1 MNAGI
6 DRFPRITRLS
16 LINFYLIDREDI
28 SIDGNTAFLGP
39 NRSGKSSNIDAIQ
52 TALTGGRSGY
62 SVYNAAAVRQNRPD
76 AHRTLREYCLGI
88 VQHDENEKARV
99 MRKTS
104 LTWIALSF
112 RNGDGAE
119 VAGAVQVNANEA
131 RERVDTRFMIVTS
144 GGITTSDLVFS
155 SEDGSVPKTFAQA
168 MDGLRASGREVVE
181 CDSATE
187 YSDHLLNL
195 LSYGSWH
202 ADADGYFRAVC
213 KALVFQP
220 VGDITDFMRR
230 HILEAEPI
238 DIGRMRE
245 RLAFYREIV
254 RTIENIRRQIQS
266 LGDVVGEYSAA
277 ADADREARGRVAAAT
292 EAAVVRRQVDVTTRE
307 GELERLNGNVD
318 KCKEAEEEAARRKDE
333 AFRRVE
339 QAKNANGED
348 ILEKRIREKEDD
360 VAKAEGRLRD
370 VRKELKRRAL
380 AIDHL
385 RTAAG
390 YMSDSAGR
398 NVRRIADSGA
408 DFRRSA
414 DDAEI
419 ESMISNAE
427 ALQRIVEEAGAA
439 ALRELQRARTEAAR
453 REGEIRR
460 TREDLMRRAKSEAIE
475 RAVLSEEAEALRDEL
490 KVANIQAAPLCDLI
504 DVREGLE
511 EWRNAV
517 EAVLGSTREAMIL
530 MEGARYLDAVRV
542 QRRSSRSAG
551 IQIVKPKVLDD
562 NPLAPENSLAAV
574 IEAENATAGAF
585 VNAFLGQVKRVRTE
599 IEIESESNAVTSDLM
614 RATRYASFKMRAP
627 RHLLVG
633 RRGREQAVEAAK
645 VELQRLFGEEQEAV
659 KEREV
664 YDAAWESYKVL
675 VGQAP
680 GPFQVALE
688 SVVDEL
694 RRAKATATEIRRA
707 LKDLC
712 AQRDPAKAQQLSE
725 LESERTKLEEAWSQ
739 CREATRNAERAVVD
753 ASRNLS
759 DAQQVLAA
767 AMLDRDA
774 KALPEHDVAHAV
786 RLRVLGLLN
795 DARDF
800 WREHKQTLETAKT
813 REEESLAAR
822 ERGHEAWATHVTT
835 FPDVPMPQLSIEAWR
850 ERLSESRA
858 MRDQLENSTLLSKT
872 AEAEDAGRQLS
883 EAFRNEFL
891 SLLVHAFSK
900 IRDTRDDLNR
910 DMERH
915 QFYGEKYVFRMS
927 PVDRLS
933 PIINLVQRAT
943 EDPNWTMPLLSMLGD
958 DTEEGLAIRTIA
970 DMIEESDEK
979 GLSDVRDPKAYWTFD
994 VLVKDPLTNATVS
1007 TMAARM
1013 KKGSIGEGTVPQYI
1027 AMAAAVSSKASSPDR
1042 NNGSLGVIL
1051 LDDALGGLDA
1061 EHFVKMLRFIS
1072 DAGLQIIAAAPDA
1085 QSREWAH
1092 GMDTFIN
1099 VSREGNDI
1107 YLVHETVS
1115 DELREE
1121 LAEADPRIKGYQA
1134 YRARTIERD
1143 KSDLMEA
1150 AQ

>member
-1 MNAGI
+1 MNARL
-6 DRFPRITRLS
+6 DRLPRIVRLS

-28 SIDGNTAFLGP
+28 AIDGNTAFLGP

-52 TALTGGRSGY
+52 TALTGGRSGF
-62 SVYNAAAVRQNRPD
+62 SVFNAAAVRQNRPD
-76 AHRTLREYCLGI
+76 AHRSLREYCLGV

-99 MRKTS
+99 MRKNS

-112 RNGDGAE
+112 RKDDGAE
-119 VAGAVQVNANEA
+119 VAGVVQVNANEA
-131 RERVDTRFMIVTS
+131 RERVDTRFMIVTG

-155 SEDGSVPKTFAQA
+155 GEDGAVPKTFAQA
-168 MDGLRASGREVVE
+168 MEGLRAIGREVVE
-181 CDSATE
+181 CDSATD
-187 YSDHLLNL
+187 YSDYLLNL
-195 LSYGSWH
+195 LTYGSWH

-254 RTIENIRRQIQS
+254 RTIENIRRQIES
-266 LGDVVGEYSAA
+266 LGGVVAEYSAA
-277 ADADREARGRVAAAT
+277 AEADREARGRVAAAT
-292 EAAVVRRQVDVTTRE
+292 EAAVVHRQADVATRE
-307 GELERLNGNVD
+307 TELERLHGNVET
-318 KCKEAEEEAARRKDE
+318 CKEAEEDATRHKDE

-339 QAKNANGED
+339 HAKNANGND
-348 ILEKRIREKEDD
+348 ILETRIREKEGD
-360 VAKAEGRLRD
+360 VSKAEVRLRE
-370 VRKELKRRAL
+370 VRKELRQRAL
-380 AIDHL
+380 AIDDL
-385 RTAAG
+385 RTAVG
-390 YMSDSAGR
+390 YMPDSAGR
-398 NVRRIADSGA
+398 NVRKIADFGA
-408 DFRRSA
+408 DFRRSV

-419 ESMISNAE
+419 ESVVSNAE
-427 ALQRIVEEAGAA
+427 ALQRIVEEVGAA

-460 TREDLMRRAKSEAIE
+460 TREDLMRRAKSEAIDH
-475 RAVLSEEAEALRDEL
+475 AVLSDEAEALRDEL
-490 KVANIQAAPLCDLI
+490 EAAKIKAAPLCDLI
-504 DVREGLE
+504 DVREGQE

-517 EAVLGSTREAMIL
+517 ESVLGNSREAMIL
-530 MEGARYLDAVRV
+530 MEAGRYLDAIRE
-542 QRRSSRSAG
+542 QRKSSRSAG

-562 NPLAPENSLAAV
+562 NPRAPENSLAAV
-574 IEAENATAGAF
+574 IEAENATARAF

-599 IEIESESNAVTSDLM
+599 IEIEKESNAVTSDMM
-614 RATRYASFKMRAP
+614 RATRYASYKMRP
-627 RHLLVG
+627 QKYLLVG

-645 VELQRLFGEEQEAV
+645 TELQRLFGEEREAT

-664 YDAAWESYKVL
+664 YDAAWEAYKVL
-675 VGQAP
+675 VGQAS
-680 GPFQVALE
+680 GPFQVALG

-694 RRAKATATEIRRA
+694 QRAKTTATEMRKALGDLSIR
-707 LKDLC
+707 
-712 AQRDPAKAQQLSE
+712 RDPAKAQQILE
-725 LESERTKLEEAWSQ
+725 LESERKKLEETWSKF
-739 CREATRNAERAVVD
+739 REATRQAEKAVDDAERD
-753 ASRNLS
+753 LS
-759 DAQQVLAA
+759 DAQQALAA
-767 AMLDRDA
+767 AILERDA

-795 DARDF
+795 GARDF
-800 WREHKQTLETAKT
+800 WREHRQTLETAKT
-813 REEESLAAR
+813 REDESLAAR
-822 ERGHEAWATHVTT
+822 ERGHEAWATHVTA
-835 FPDVPMPQLSIEAWR
+835 FPDVPMPHLSTEAWR
-850 ERLSESRA
+850 ERLLESRA

-915 QFYGEKYVFRMS
+915 QFYGEKYVFRMTQ
-927 PVDRLS
+927 VDRFS

-943 EDPNWTMPLLSMLGD
+943 EDPNWTMPLVSMLGD
-958 DTEEGLAIRTIA
+958 ETEEGLAIRTIA
-970 DMIEESDEK
+970 DMIENNDEK
-979 GLSDVRDPKAYWTFD
+979 GLSDLRDPKAYWTFD
-994 VLVKDPLTNATVS
+994 VLVKDPVTNATVS

-1013 KKGSIGEGTVPQYI
+1013 KKGSIGEGSVPQYI

-1042 NNGSLGVIL
+1042 SNGSLGVIL
-1051 LDDALGGLDA
+1051 LDDALSGLDA
-1061 EHFVKMLRFIS
+1061 EHFVKMLKFIS

-1134 YRARTIERD
+1134 YRARTVERD
-1143 KSDLMEA
+1143 RGDLMEVA
-1150 AQ
+1150 E